1 MEKICLG
8 VGLKV
13 DVVDTV
19 GCGDSF
25 AAAVMLGYNMRVS
38 VPITTTIALA
48 NAVGAA
54 TAMGQGAGRNV
65 ANAAKVTDILSGIQ
79 QQRGKDSEEHL
90 SISSFGTIMPDA
102 SPVKPFSIP
111 MHTAAHDAL
120 NLLNVTLNKSHS
132 SEMLV

>member
-1 MEKICLG
+1 
-8 VGLKV
+8 
-13 DVVDTV
+13 
-19 GCGDSF
+19 
-25 AAAVMLGYNMRVS
+25 
-38 VPITTTIALA
+38 
-48 NAVGAA
+48 
-54 TAMGQGAGRNV
+54 V
-65 ANAAKVTDILSGIQ
+65 ASAAKVTDILSGIQ